1 MGLAQVTRG
10 TPHLEC
16 TLGCMLGPIQYS
28 SECFT
33 THLPYQLVWGI
44 TKGHKTEKW
53 HLIIDFP
60 FPPGGSVNDGIE
72 LTLCS
77 MSYTSVELLAE
88 VAARLGRGDLLAKV
102 DIEYAYCLV
111 QSSPSY

>member
-1 MGLAQVTRG
+1 
-10 TPHLEC
+10 
-16 TLGCMLGPIQYS
+16 MLGRIQYS

-33 THLPYQLVWGI
+33 AHLPYQLVWGI
-44 TKGHKTEKW
+44 PKGHKTEKR

-72 LTLCS
+72 LTFCS
-77 MSYTSVELLAE
+77 MCIHQCMELLAE

-102 DIEYAYCLV
+102 DIEYAYCL
-111 QSSPSY
+111 SSPVIGCLQQSE